1 MKPQLSGAVDP
12 QPVVDAGIVVVETSA
27 VLPRQLLPRKEGAAG
42 PLPTAATTS
51 GTPTASALRQQV
63 LGTARKLAGK
73 SLSLIEFPDEHIGWV
88 AVALSAL
95 RGQQFD
101 VVLASAPPHSDFLL
115 GAAIAQRCGAKLV
128 LDYRDPW
135 LEQLSPDGSYGGDA
149 IAHSQFKR
157 SLHKTVEDRLL
168 SRADLVLGVTPK
180 ICTWLTQRTSKPVVF
195 LPNSLD
201 TVPPAVALPRARPL
215 RLVYAGSLAYE
226 RSLEPILAA
235 MAAMRPS
242 WQEPLQL
249 VYAGPHGADLLAMA
263 ARLGVADLVDNRGA
277 QPQSACL
284 ALYRG
289 AVAGIVSVSARTDYS
304 YPGKL
309 FEVLAEG
316 CPVYLCG
323 PSDCEAAKLV
333 QSLQAGV
340 VDDGSDPVA
349 SQRILKGLLEAERG
363 ALPDLSGWQAAVHL
377 DQLDGLLR
385 GL

>member
-1 MKPQLSGAVDP
+1 
-12 QPVVDAGIVVVETSA
+12 
-27 VLPRQLLPRKEGAAG
+27 
-42 PLPTAATTS
+42 
-51 GTPTASALRQQV
+51 
-63 LGTARKLAGK
+63 
-73 SLSLIEFPDEHIGWV
+73 
-88 AVALSAL
+88 
-95 RGQQFD
+95 
-101 VVLASAPPHSDFLL
+101 
-115 GAAIAQRCGAKLV
+115 
-128 LDYRDPW
+128 
-135 LEQLSPDGSYGGDA
+135 
-149 IAHSQFKR
+149 
-157 SLHKTVEDRLL
+157 
-168 SRADLVLGVTPK
+168 
-180 ICTWLTQRTSKPVVF
+180 VVF

-201 TVPPAVALPRARPL
+201 TAPPAVALPRAKPL

-235 MAAMRPS
+235 MAASRSS

-263 ARLGVADLVDNRGA
+263 AKLGVADLVDNRGA
-277 QPQSACL
+277 QPQAACL

-349 SQRILKGLLEAERG
+349 SQRILRGLLEAERG
-363 ALPDLSGWQAAVHL
+363 ALPDLSGWRAAVHL